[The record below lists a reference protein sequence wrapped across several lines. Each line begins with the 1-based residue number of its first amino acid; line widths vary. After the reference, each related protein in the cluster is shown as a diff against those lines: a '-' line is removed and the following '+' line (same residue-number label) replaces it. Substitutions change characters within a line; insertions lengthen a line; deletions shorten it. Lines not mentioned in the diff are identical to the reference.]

1 MDGSD
6 FVNKDTSQMQK
17 DNVLDMK
24 ASEIHCRIHRYI
36 TQLPNLKS
44 KLYIFCSNVYEH

>member
-17 DNVLDMK
+17 DNVLDMQ
-24 ASEIHCRIHRYI
+24 ASWWLSSARFNYK
-36 TQLPNLKS
+36 PSYKS
-44 KLYIFCSNVYEH
+44 CDPL